1 MGEQGS
7 REEGGLGRECGTT
20 KGECKNK
27 ERAGEGRRE
36 RTAKIMTREKAKGEK
51 RIGEER

>member
-7 REEGGLGRECGTT
+7 REEGGLGRGCGKT

-27 ERAGEGRRE
+27 ERAEGRRE